1 MTNDV
6 ETLDPRQVSS
16 DTTLARPRRQL
27 VLTILYH
34 PDFGRVGERSWLPPV
49 ASAAPAAVSRQTPI
63 RVGCGDG
70 QLGDG
75 EECDDGDLNFAGD
88 YGPGC
93 SLDCE
98 ALPWCGDGIHQ
109 PDHEACDDGDLD
121 NKDDCLT
128 SCEAASCGDG
138 YLHTG
143 VEQCDFAA
151 TNDCTNECTLPG
163 CGNGVVDE
171 GEECDDGNTDE
182 TDECTSMCADA
193 RCGDGFTQVSN
204 EEECDDGNEDDDDG
218 CNTACA
224 RDRVVFVTSEIYSGY
239 ELGGLVGAD
248 AICQSFANDAEL
260 ENADSSAPGSA
271 TTPTRPRFDS
281 TSRRAYRLLDGRLVA
296 WDWEDLTDGAIWTTI
311 DITAASELLDGSHAW
326 SNTGLDGFQAAE
338 PADCDGW
345 KRDGGEGRRGSFQ
358 QIDER

>member
-1 MTNDV
+1 MNARGCRPSP
-6 ETLDPRQVSS
+6 LP
-16 DTTLARPRRQL
+16 RPRRSL
-27 VLTILYH
+27 VRR
-34 PDFGRVGERSWLPPV
+34 PS
-49 ASAAPAAVSRQTPI
+49 ASAAATANSATARSATTATSTSPATTA
-63 RVGCGDG
+63 
-70 QLGDG
+70 
-75 EECDDGDLNFAGD
+75 
-88 YGPGC
+88 PGA
-93 SLDCE
+93 LDCE

-260 ENADSSAPGSA
+260 ENADS
-271 TTPTRPRFDS
+271 
-281 TSRRAYRLLDGRLVA
+281 
-296 WDWEDLTDGAIWTTI
+296 
-311 DITAASELLDGSHAW
+311 
-326 SNTGLDGFQAAE
+326 
-338 PADCDGW
+338 
-345 KRDGGEGRRGSFQ
+345 
-358 QIDER
+358 